1 MQPDGEGVRQERDG
15 DMVIINDVSHVSHRG
30 MPDRGRRFAEPGI
43 EALGH
48 DDRRTKG
55 FGGTPRPSEVALE
68 SDLAR

>member
-1 MQPDGEGVRQERDG
+1 MQPDSKGMRQERDG
-15 DMVIINDVSHVSHRG
+15 DMVIINDVSHRG

-55 FGGTPRPSEVALE
+55 FGGTPRPSEVASE